1 MRVRVLVAGATGA
14 IGRPLVGLL
23 AAAGHEVAALALWGA
38 SQEQLRGTGAEP
50 VTCDALDAAALEKAV
65 GLARP
70 EVVVNQLTALP
81 RRISPRRAGRDLAA
95 TNRLRREGTRNLMA
109 AAAAAGAAHVVAQS
123 VAFAYAPGGG
133 PGRPDGRLRRE
144 PDPLYDAAPS
154 PFAQAVA
161 AIADLERQTLGTTG
175 IRGCVLRYGFF
186 YGPGTSY
193 ATDGS
198 IAADARARRLP
209 VLGDGSG
216 VFCFVHV
223 EDAAQATVAAIEQRA
238 EGVYNIVDDEP
249 APAADWVPA
258 YAAILRAPAPR
269 RVPLW
274 LGRLLGGPYAVYL
287 MTQMPGASNEHA
299 KAALAWRPR
308 RPSWR
313 GGFRE
318 DLAARG

>member
-1 MRVRVLVAGATGA
+1 VRVLVAGAAGV
-14 IGRPLVGLL
+14 IGRPLAGLL
-23 AAAGHEVAALALWGA
+23 AAAGHEVTALTRSGA
-38 SQEQLRGTGAEP
+38 RQEQLRGAGAEL

-109 AAAAAGAAHVVAQS
+109 AAKAAGVTHVVAQS

-133 PGRPDGRLRRE
+133 PQRPHERLRRE
-144 PDPLYDAAPS
+144 PDPLYHAAPG
-154 PFAQAVA
+154 PFARAVA
-161 AIADLERQTLGTTG
+161 AIADLERETLGNADIG
-175 IRGCVLRYGFF
+175 GAVLRYGFF

-198 IAADARARRLP
+198 IAGDVRRRRFP
-209 VLGDGSG
+209 VLGDGAG

-223 EDAAQATVAAIEQRA
+223 EDAAQATLAAVEQRA

-258 YAAILRAPAPR
+258 YAAILGAPAPR
-269 RVPLW
+269 RVPPW
-274 LGRLLGGPYAVYL
+274 LGRVLGGPYAVYL

-299 KAALAWRPR
+299 KTALGWRPM

-318 DLAARG
+318 DLAALG

>member
-1 MRVRVLVAGATGA
+1 MRVLIAGAAGV
-14 IGRPLVGLL
+14 IGKPLAGLL
-23 AAAGHEVAALALWGA
+23 AAAGHQVTALTRSGA
-38 SQEQLRGTGAEP
+38 KLEQLRSAGAEP
-50 VTCDALDAAALEKAV
+50 VTCDALDAAALAKAV

-70 EVVVNQLTALP
+70 DVVVNQLTALP

-109 AAAAAGAAHVVAQS
+109 AAAAAGVRHVVAQS

-133 PGRPDGRLRRE
+133 PQAPAGGLRSE
-144 PDPLYDAAPS
+144 ADPLYYAAPGA
-154 PFAQAVA
+154 FARAVA
-161 AIADLERQTLGTTG
+161 AIAELERETLGSAG
-175 IRGCVLRYGFF
+175 IRGAVLRYGFF

-193 ATDGS
+193 AADGS
-198 IAADARARRLP
+198 IAADVRARRFP

-223 EDAAQATVAAIEQRA
+223 EDAAQATLAAVEQRA
-238 EGVYNIVDDEP
+238 EGVCNIVDDEP
-249 APAADWVPA
+249 AAAAHWVPA
-258 YAAILRAPAPR
+258 YAAILGAPAPR
-269 RVPLW
+269 RLPLW

-299 KAALAWRPR
+299 KTALGWRPM

-318 DLAARG
+318 DLAAPA

>member
-1 MRVRVLVAGATGA
+1 MVRVLVAGATGV
-14 IGRPLVGLL
+14 IGGPLVGLL
-23 AAAGHEVAALALWGA
+23 AAAGHEVTALTRSEGR
-38 SQEQLRGTGAEP
+38 QEQLRAAGAGP
-50 VTCDALDAAALEKAV
+50 VTGDALDAGALEKAV
-65 GLARP
+65 GSVRP

-95 TNRLRREGTRNLMA
+95 TSRLRSEGTRNLMA

-133 PGRPDGRLRRE
+133 PQGTDGRLRRE
-144 PDPLYDAAPS
+144 ADPLHRAAPGA
-154 PFAQAVA
+154 FAQAVA
-161 AIADLERQTLGTTG
+161 AIAELERETLGSAG
-175 IRGCVLRYGFF
+175 IRGAVLRYGFF

-193 ATDGS
+193 AADGS
-198 IAADARARRLP
+198 IAADVRRRRFP

-223 EDAAQATVAAIEQRA
+223 EDAAQATLAAIEQRA
-238 EGVYNIVDDEP
+238 EGVYNIVDEEP
-249 APAADWVPA
+249 AAAADWVPA
-258 YAAILRAPAPR
+258 YAAILGAPAPR
-269 RVPLW
+269 RLPLW
-274 LGRLLGGPYAVYL
+274 LGRVLGGPYAVYL

-299 KAALAWRPR
+299 KTALGWRPM

-318 DLAARG
+318 DLAAPG

>member
-1 MRVRVLVAGATGA
+1 MLVSGAAGV

-23 AAAGHEVAALALWGA
+23 TAAGHEVTALTRSGA
-38 SQEQLRGTGAEP
+38 RQEQLRAAGADP

-95 TNRLRREGTRNLMA
+95 TNRLRSEGTRNLMA
-109 AAAAAGAAHVVAQS
+109 AAAAAGVTHVVAQS

-133 PGRPDGRLRRE
+133 PQGPGGRLRSE
-144 PDPLYDAAPS
+144 ADPLYRAAPGA
-154 PFAQAVA
+154 FAEAVA
-161 AIADLERQTLGTTG
+161 AIAELERETLGSAG
-175 IRGCVLRYGFF
+175 IRGAVLRYGFF

-193 ATDGS
+193 AAGGS
-198 IAADARARRLP
+198 IAADVRHRHFP
-209 VLGDGSG
+209 VLGDGAG
-216 VFCFVHV
+216 VFGFIHV

-238 EGVYNIVDDEP
+238 EGAYNIVDDDP
-249 APAADWVPA
+249 AAADWVHA
-258 YAAILRAPAPR
+258 YAAILGAPAPR
-269 RVPLW
+269 RLPLW
-274 LGRLLGGPYAVYL
+274 LGRALGGAYAVYL

-299 KAALAWRPR
+299 KTALGWRPA

-318 DLAARG
+318 DLAVPA